1 MTEFPLITGL
11 GCWSDA
17 FRLHPRF
24 VPAGPRDVKSL
35 KTHHIFTIS
44 AAASELVLFLAR
56 CGAPADR
63 AVRSAGSVDSVGHSC
78 DKVYSIHDWA
88 CAFIGN
94 RVESKVSK
102 HIIAA

>member
-1 MTEFPLITGL
+1 M
-11 GCWSDA
+11 
-17 FRLHPRF
+17 RLHLLEGR
-24 VPAGPRDVKSL
+24 A
-35 KTHHIFTIS
+35 IS
-44 AAASELVLFLAR
+44 KICEAISPTASELVLFLAR

-63 AVRSAGSVDSVGHSC
+63 AVRSAGSVDSVGHSR